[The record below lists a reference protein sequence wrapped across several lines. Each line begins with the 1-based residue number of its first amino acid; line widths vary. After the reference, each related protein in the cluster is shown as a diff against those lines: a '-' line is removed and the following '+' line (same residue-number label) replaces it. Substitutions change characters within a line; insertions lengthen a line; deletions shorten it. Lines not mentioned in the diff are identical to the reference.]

1 MKFDFFDVLTLVG
14 SLGFF
19 IYGMKVMSEGIQKV
33 AGGKMRQILKAM
45 TSNRFMGVL
54 TGFLLTSLVQS
65 SSATTVMVVSFVN
78 AGLLSLV
85 ESIGVIMGAN
95 IGTTITAWIISIVGF
110 KVKIAAVALPII
122 AFGFPLL
129 FSSKNRW
136 KSWGEV
142 IIGFALLFMGLE
154 ALKGAVPDL
163 KSNPQVLEFLSRY
176 TDAGILS
183 TLLFIAI
190 GTVLTVVVQ
199 SSSASMAL
207 TLVMANQ
214 GWISFD
220 LAAAMVLGEN
230 IGTTITANIAALVG
244 NIHAKRAAR
253 AHFIFNIF
261 GVVWMLLAFPLFLNG
276 IDAYMTKYHNVSP
289 FDTPE
294 AVPVSLSIFHTTF
307 NIINV
312 LLLIWFVKHIS
323 NFVVKFVTSRG
334 EDEEFRLE
342 YISTPIMSTPEISLE
357 EAGKEI
363 AKFAE
368 LTSRMSGFVQA
379 LIVKK
384 KVKARVKLMKRIK
397 KYEEITDRVELEIAD
412 YLSKVS
418 TSNLSSESSLRLRG
432 MLSII
437 NDLER
442 IGDLFFQMSLAI
454 ERKNESDAWFSDRQ
468 VKNLQEMF
476 ELIDEAFTVMMDNLN
491 MDYDQVSLN
500 EAVEQ
505 EAAINKKR
513 DRLRKKHLKNI
524 EKGDYDIM
532 SGIVYSDLYNLLERV
547 GDHIINVSEAV
558 TGELAKDEED
568 MVNA

>member
-1 MKFDFFDVLTLVG
+1 MNYTFIDLLTLIG

-33 AGGKMRQILKAM
+33 AGGKMRQILRAM
-45 TSNRFMGVL
+45 TSNRVMGVL
-54 TGFLLTSLVQS
+54 TGFLLTTLVQS

-95 IGTTITAWIISIVGF
+95 IGTTVTAWIISIVGF
-110 KVKIAAVALPII
+110 KVKIASVALPMI
-122 AFGFPLL
+122 AIGFPML
-129 FSSKNRW
+129 FSSKNKI
-136 KSWGEV
+136 KSWAEV

-154 ALKGAVPDL
+154 ALKDAVPDL
-163 KSNPQVLEFLSRY
+163 KSNPEVLEFLSRY
-176 TDAGILS
+176 TDAGFMS

-190 GTVLTVVVQ
+190 GTILTVVVQ

-244 NIHAKRAAR
+244 NIYAKRAAR

-261 GVVWMLLAFPLFLNG
+261 GVAWMLIAFPFFLKG
-276 IDAYMTKYHNVSP
+276 IDAYMTNYHGTSP
-289 FDTPE
+289 FTNAE
-294 AVPVSLSIFHTTF
+294 AVPIALSIFHTVF
-307 NIINV
+307 NVINV
-312 LLLIWFVKHIS
+312 LLLIWFVNQIS
-323 NFVVKFVTSRG
+323 ALVTRFVKSKG

-342 YISTPIMSTPEISLE
+342 YISSPIMATPEISLE
-357 EAGKEI
+357 EARKEI
-363 AKFAE
+363 AKFAD
-368 LTSRMSGFVQA
+368 LTSRMSGFVQE

-384 KVKARVKLMKRIK
+384 KVKARAKLMKRVK
-397 KYEEITDRVELEIAD
+397 KYEEITDRVELEIAE

-418 TSNLSSESSLRLRG
+418 TANLSNESSLRLRG
-432 MLSII
+432 MLAIT

-442 IGDLFFQMSLAI
+442 IGDLFFQMSLAV
-454 ERKNESDAWFSDRQ
+454 ERKNESEAWFSERQ
-468 VKNLQEMF
+468 IKNLLEMF
-476 ELIDEAFTVMMDNLN
+476 ELIDSAFEVMIKNLN
-491 MDYDQVSLN
+491 MDYSDVSLY
-500 EAVEQ
+500 EAVDRET
-505 EAAINKKR
+505 AINNKR
-513 DRLRKKHLKNI
+513 DKLRKKHLKNI
-524 EKGDYDIM
+524 EKGNYHVM
-532 SGIVYSDLYNLLERV
+532 SGIIYSDLYNLLERV
-547 GDHIINVSEAV
+547 GDHIINVSEAI

-568 MVNA
+568 LV